1 MMNYNFKKYSPIIL
15 FVALMFILHL
25 IMGFNGDDIKYAK
38 ILNNQTLIDYVN
50 FRYYN
55 WSSRI
60 IIDTVWQF

>member
-50 FRYYN
+50 FR
-55 WSSRI
+55 
-60 IIDTVWQF
+60 